1 MLKQSNGRLELGYQ
15 IEAAGSAV
23 TIVTVF
29 SFAPRHRT
37 SDNSD
42 LKLRGSGVHC
52 VHLREGR
59 KGNLRNLRALSTW
72 FLSAP

>member
-15 IEAAGSAV
+15 IEAAGSTV

-52 VHLREGR
+52 VHLCEGR

>member
-29 SFAPRHRT
+29 SFARCHRT

-42 LKLRGSGVHC
+42 LNVSV
-52 VHLREGR
+52 
-59 KGNLRNLRALSTW
+59 
-72 FLSAP
+72 